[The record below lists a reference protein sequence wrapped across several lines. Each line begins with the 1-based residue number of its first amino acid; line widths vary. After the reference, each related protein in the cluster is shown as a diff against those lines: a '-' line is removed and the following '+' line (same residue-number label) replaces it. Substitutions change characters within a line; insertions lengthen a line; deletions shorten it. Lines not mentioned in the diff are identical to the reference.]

1 MTDSTGTYNFTL
13 VDPEFKTSEKS
24 EFDRML
30 SVFRNSTV
38 TLNDSCKKRR
48 KSGKKI
54 TRLNEMNP
62 WLCRFALSL
71 REFSYLVYQCTFT
84 HLLSLPEEN
93 LYLCTSLYFIGPLSV
108 IDIRTSSFMI
118 VLFKNKFV
126 FDHCVTC
133 IHYMFSRE

>member
-48 KSGKKI
+48 KSEKK
-54 TRLNEMNP
+54 NHK
-62 WLCRFALSL
+62 
-71 REFSYLVYQCTFT
+71 V
-84 HLLSLPEEN
+84 
-93 LYLCTSLYFIGPLSV
+93 
-108 IDIRTSSFMI
+108 
-118 VLFKNKFV
+118 K
-126 FDHCVTC
+126 
-133 IHYMFSRE
+133 

>member
-1 MTDSTGTYNFTL
+1 MAQTL
-13 VDPEFKTSEKS
+13 NLKHQKS
-24 EFDRML
+24 QGL
-30 SVFRNSTV
+30 LGCCVFRNSTV
-38 TLNDSCKKRR
+38 TFYDSCKKRR
-48 KSGKKI
+48 KSRIHEI

-62 WLCRFALSL
+62 WLLRFAFSL

-84 HLLSLPEEN
+84 HLLSLPEET

-108 IDIRTSSFMI
+108 IDIRTPSFMI